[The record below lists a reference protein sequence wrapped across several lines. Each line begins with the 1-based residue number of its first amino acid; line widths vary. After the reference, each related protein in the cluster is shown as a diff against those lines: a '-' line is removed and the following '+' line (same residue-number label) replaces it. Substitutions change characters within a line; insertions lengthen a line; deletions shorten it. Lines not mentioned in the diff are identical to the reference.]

1 VPLYLRLYPLPA
13 KALAAEPDDDDDE
26 AAAGVA
32 AGVAAAAGLS
42 EAGSRR
48 MSLLAPFASIS

>member
-1 VPLYLRLYPLPA
+1 MRWLYLRLYPLPA
-13 KALAAEPDDDDDE
+13 KALAAEPDDDDE

-48 MSLLAPFASIS
+48 MSRLAPFASIS